1 MARVTAVIDDA
12 PEADE
17 PRVTAER
24 DPGEGLGRDVF
35 GRRLPPLRER
45 LRPAMPREFDGG
57 WIATLLVAGFA
68 AVLRFWNLGNPVK
81 FVFDETYY
89 AKDAF
94 SLLSFGYAR
103 QFVDAPRK
111 NEADLRILAGNTDV
125 FKDTPSLTV
134 HPEVGK
140 WMIAAGEK
148 LFGMNTFGWRFSA
161 ALAGTLTIL
170 VLIRAVRR
178 MTRSTLIGAIA
189 GLLLAVDGLHFVMS
203 RTALLD
209 IFLAFWLV
217 CAVAC
222 LLCDRDWARA
232 RLADHLP
239 DPLSA
244 GKNRPFGPRLWFRP
258 WRIAAGICFG
268 LALGVKWNALW
279 VIAGFGLL
287 TVAWD
292 IGARRAIG
300 TRRAAWKS
308 VFSDGI
314 PAFLSV
320 VLVAGIVYTASWTGW
335 LIHDRS
341 YGHDYAA
348 NHPATGVMKV
358 VPDDFRS
365 LIHYH
370 QEVFDF
376 HTSDYIKNATHPY
389 SSHPAGWPVLARP
402 IGFDAVNDIKPGT
415 GGCQIPSDLPK
426 DTNCLS
432 VISAIGTPL
441 LWWAGA
447 VALIVSLVFWIGH
460 RDWRFGVPLVGFVTA
475 WVPWFLYTDRTIF
488 FFYAVAMVPFTVMAL
503 ALVLGRI
510 LGPAPAGA
518 RGSLRG
524 AGPRRLVGSAVV
536 GAFVVLV
543 MMNFAYLWP
552 ILTDKVLPHPEWL
565 SRMWFKTWI

>member
-1 MARVTAVIDDA
+1 
-12 PEADE
+12 
-17 PRVTAER
+17 
-24 DPGEGLGRDVF
+24 
-35 GRRLPPLRER
+35 
-45 LRPAMPREFDGG
+45 MPNEFDGG
-57 WIATLLVAGFA
+57 WIATLAVTAFA
-68 AVLRFWNLGNPVK
+68 AILRFWNLGHPVK

-94 SLLSFGYAR
+94 SLLTFGYAR

-170 VLIRAVRR
+170 LVIRAVRR

-209 IFLAFWLV
+209 VFLAFWLIA
-217 CAVAC
+217 AVAC
-222 LLCDRDWARA
+222 LLCDRDWARK
-232 RLADHLP
+232 RLTNAHP
-239 DPLSA
+239 DPLDA
-244 GKNRPFGPRLWFRP
+244 VQARPFGPRLWIRP
-258 WRIAAGICFG
+258 WRITAGICFG

-287 TVAWD
+287 TLAWD
-292 IGARRAIG
+292 IGARRALG
-300 TRRAAWKS
+300 ARHATTKS
-308 VFSDGI
+308 LLSDGI
-314 PAFLSV
+314 PAFLSI

-341 YGHDYAA
+341 YAHDYAA
-348 NHPATGVMKV
+348 SHPATGIMKA

-370 QEVFDF
+370 QEVLDF
-376 HTSDYIKNATHPY
+376 HTGEYMRKATHDY
-389 SSHPAGWPVLARP
+389 ESHPGGWPILARP
-402 IGFDAVNDIKPGT
+402 IGFDAVTDIKPGSR
-415 GGCQIPSDLPK
+415 GCASDLPK

-447 VALIVSLVFWIGH
+447 VALIVSFVFWIGH
-460 RDWRFGVPLVGFVTA
+460 RDWRFGVPLVGFLTA

-488 FFYAVAMVPFTVMAL
+488 YFYAVAMVPFTVMAL

-510 LGPAPAGA
+510 LGPAPA
-518 RGSLRG
+518 RGTS
-524 AGPRRLVGSAVV
+524 PRRLIGSAVA
-536 GAFVVLV
+536 GGFVVLV
-543 MMNFAYLWP
+543 MLNFAYLWP
-552 ILTDKVLPHPEWL
+552 ILTDKVLPHPDWL
-565 SRMWFKTWI
+565 ARMWFKTWI